1 MKIQRPQL
9 PPAPSKVEGL
19 TPQEIAQ
26 KIASE
31 GLKGTVEK
39 AIESGGH
46 EYRAHYKKLLE
57 SKQGSFRKGIGRFQS
72 TEAEAD
78 TFLEEI
84 YNNLPAFFKKM
95 VDDTVEEQAGLNG
108 LSRKHKDELR
118 RELANVIDQEI
129 RLKGKFA

>member
-9 PPAPSKVEGL
+9 PPVPSRL

-31 GLKGTVEK
+31 GLKSTVEK
-39 AIESGGH
+39 AIDAGGH

-57 SKQGSFRKGIGRFQS
+57 SKKSPIRRGISRFQA
-72 TEAEAD
+72 TEADAD
-78 TFLEEI
+78 TFLEEV

-95 VDDTVEEQAGLNG
+95 VDDTVEEQAQLNS
-108 LSRKHKDELR
+108 LSQKHKDELR